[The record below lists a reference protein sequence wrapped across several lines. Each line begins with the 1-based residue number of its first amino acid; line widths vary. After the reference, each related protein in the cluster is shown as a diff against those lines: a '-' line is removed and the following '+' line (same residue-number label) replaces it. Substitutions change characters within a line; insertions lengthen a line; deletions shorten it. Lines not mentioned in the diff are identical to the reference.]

1 MRRGGPLW
9 TPEQFVHNLENAAL
23 IPGSPNALQRLGVG
37 FILFYFF
44 FPNACEACFCLQAV
58 FRFAEV

>member
-1 MRRGGPLW
+1 M
-9 TPEQFVHNLENAAL
+9 HNLENAAL

-37 FILFYFF
+37 FIFS
-44 FPNACEACFCLQAV
+44 NACETCFCLQAV